1 MDYPSGHEDP
11 IRKSW
16 IDRIQAAFEV
26 LLMSGLL
33 SSFLAGLPLALLGGN
48 SAELLENDAKLISFF
63 VLLEAG
69 FAFLILFMVLRVRR
83 ENLKNLGLEWARWKP
98 NLIIGL
104 TLVPFLF
111 LINILVAVVF
121 RLYLPAY
128 YIEQNPLT
136 EVIHTPQQLILFI
149 FSALIAG
156 GIKEEL
162 QRAFILN
169 RFRRYLGG
177 SAVGLLVWSLAFGA
191 GHYVQGWQ
199 GVLIAT
205 IFGFVFGLVY
215 IMSGNLIAPIV
226 AHGTYDTIALLG
238 YWFSSGKG
246 LS

>member
-121 RLYLPAY
+121 RLYLPQARPFPC
-128 YIEQNPLT
+128 QGPC
-136 EVIHTPQQLILFI
+136 
-149 FSALIAG
+149 
-156 GIKEEL
+156 
-162 QRAFILN
+162 
-169 RFRRYLGG
+169 RR
-177 SAVGLLVWSLAFGA
+177 
-191 GHYVQGWQ
+191 
-199 GVLIAT
+199 
-205 IFGFVFGLVY
+205 
-215 IMSGNLIAPIV
+215 
-226 AHGTYDTIALLG
+226 
-238 YWFSSGKG
+238 
-246 LS
+246 

>member
-1 MDYPSGHEDP
+1 M
-11 IRKSW
+11 
-16 IDRIQAAFEV
+16 QAAFEV

-33 SSFLAGLPLALLGGN
+33 SSFLAGLPLSLLGGN
-48 SAELLENDAKLISFF
+48 SAELLENDAKLISLF

-83 ENLKNLGLEWARWKP
+83 ENLQSLGLEWARWKP
-98 NLIIGL
+98 KLIIGL
-104 TLVPFLF
+104 ALVPFLF
-111 LINILVAVVF
+111 LINILVAVAF

-136 EVIHTPQQLILFI
+136 EIIHTPQQLILFI

-191 GHYVQGWQ
+191 GHYVQGLQ
-199 GVLIAT
+199 GVLIAS

-215 IMSGNLIAPIV
+215 IMSGSLIAPII